1 MSTKHTPG
9 PWHVEVY
16 NEGRNMDIQD
26 AQGRGVLTKEN
37 ARLIAAA
44 PDLLAALE
52 DMVEALALD
61 RLEDGGQFICEAYGE
76 HFTAARAAIAKA
88 RGEA

>member
-1 MSTKHTPG
+1 MQSKHTPG
-9 PWHVEVY
+9 PWSVVEY

-26 AQGRGVLTKEN
+26 SKGAGVLTKDN

-52 DMVEALALD
+52 LIEHAAISGMDGDMLAALQD
-61 RLEDGGQFICEAYGE
+61 IMQG
-76 HFTAARAAIAKA
+76 ARAAIAKA
-88 RGEA
+88 RGQ